1 VTMDLTCSNDEC
13 YSRYD
18 GLSSQTRTDDSARV
32 HGWRVWRS
40 QGLDLILC
48 PSCIGY
54 RIRRDKA
61 PERLEGEEPL
71 F

>member
-1 VTMDLTCSNDEC
+1 MSDLTCDNDDC
-13 YSRYD
+13 HSTYQA
-18 GLSSQTRTDDSARV
+18 LNTQTRTDDSARV

-40 QGLDLILC
+40 PELTLILC
-48 PSCIGY
+48 PSCIGF
-54 RIRRDKA
+54 RFRRDPA